1 MIQMVARYAARL
13 LIFSHRRIKGISTTG
28 GGAPLIKYCYDS
40 LMITNKIIGNTTPRT
55 KHREVQVSREGRMPV
70 VTGGGTSPW
79 RGEVERSTTAW
90 TQEVEQRMEHLPRMP
105 EPRVMHGA
113 ITE

>member
-13 LIFSHRRIKGISTTG
+13 LIFSHRRIKGMSTTG

-70 VTGGGTSPW
+70 VTGGVTST
-79 RGEVERSTTAW
+79 GMCEVEFC
-90 TQEVEQRMEHLPRMP
+90 QEQ
-105 EPRVMHGA
+105 EPRVKQDA
-113 ITE
+113 RTEFSAQVNSKSLIKR